1 MTKPYQEVYEKGF
14 NGEQTLLALVFTAPN
29 DAAATQNRVRIL
41 EHTIELRD
49 ALKECL
55 DALYNETAGD
65 EDTSWITAVKKR
77 AADALVAVEGVPEP
91 LKSDLVP
98 RILASCN
105 AIERHALAI
114 RTQMFTDQVAVPLS
128 FLLSEVRSIREE
140 LSK

>member
-29 DAAATQNRVRIL
+29 DAAATQNRVRIF

-49 ALKECL
+49 TLKECL

-77 AADALVAVEGVPEP
+77 AANVLTAIEKVPEP
-91 LKSDLVP
+91 LKSDSQGRV
-98 RILASCN
+98 LASCD
-105 AIERHALAI
+105 AISRHAAAMRTHMFSDQLAI
-114 RTQMFTDQVAVPLS
+114 PLN
-128 FLLSEVRSIREE
+128 FLLAEVRSIREE